1 MRWIGIYSEKSLE
14 EVCKLFQS
22 FSREFV
28 SRNRFEWPKYSS
40 IAIFPKSKNWLIR
53 NIVNITKQRLIIKL
67 FYDDQNFTHVRSDSI
82 RLLNEEAGKVFF
94 AAFKLDNKICIF
106 LNS

>member
-1 MRWIGIYSEKSLE
+1 LITN
-14 EVCKLFQS
+14 LFYY
-22 FSREFV
+22 
-28 SRNRFEWPKYSS
+28 K
-40 IAIFPKSKNWLIR
+40 
-53 NIVNITKQRLIIKL
+53 
-67 FYDDQNFTHVRSDSI
+67 YDDQNFTHVRSDSI